1 MQMLLDSVTN
11 LVYSNEQVTTGNS
24 GFKQDIILSPSATH
38 FYALTAQQ
46 VTDSLE
52 TYYLVNMLMSQ

>member
-1 MQMLLDSVTN
+1 MLLDNVTN
-11 LVYSNEQVTTGNS
+11 PVYSNEQVTTGNS

-46 VTDSLE
+46 VTNELDI
-52 TYYLVNMLMSQ
+52 